1 MKLRGIP
8 AILILALAFAA
19 SAQDMPSMADAPV
32 GPRDV
37 LQVRVLED
45 PTINADRVVV
55 SDEGQIVLNVLERVQ
70 VSGLTATEI
79 ESRLKSLLEAKYL
92 AKATVSVQVLEY
104 ASKPISVIGAVVH
117 PGRISA
123 TGSTTLIQ
131 AITQA
136 GGLTSGHGR
145 ELYVLRT
152 GRNGLTEQVSVDI
165 DQLMVDGNPDLNIPL
180 APNDL
185 INVPADTPITIY
197 IMGEVMRPGKAQFR
211 SSQTPTLLQAIADAG
226 GPTDRASK
234 SAIIKR
240 IENGKQVSLK
250 VNYKDIIR
258 GRKQDVVLKDNDT
271 VWVDQSVF

>member
-1 MKLRGIP
+1 MKLQS
-8 AILILALAFAA
+8 ILITVLLAFTVAVA
-19 SAQDMPSMADAPV
+19 AQDAGVSMADAPV

-37 LQVRVLED
+37 LDIRVLED
-45 PTINADRVVV
+45 PTINARTVV
-55 SDEGQIVLNVLERVQ
+55 SEDGQIVLNVLERVQ
-70 VSGLTATEI
+70 VSGLTGPEI
-79 ESRLKSLLEAKYL
+79 EARLKSLLEAGYL
-92 AKATVSVQVLEY
+92 TKATVVVQVVEY
-104 ASKPISVIGAVVH
+104 ASKPISVIGAVVR

-136 GGLTSGHGR
+136 GGLTAGHGR

-185 INVPADTPITIY
+185 INVPADAPVTIY
-197 IMGEVMRPGKAQFR
+197 IMGEVMRPGKALFR

-234 SAIIKR
+234 TAIVKR
-240 IENGKQVSLK
+240 LENGKQTSVR
-250 VNYKDIIR
+250 VNFRDIIR
-258 GRKQDVVLKDNDT
+258 GKKPDVVLKDNDT
-271 VWVDQSVF
+271 VWLNEALF